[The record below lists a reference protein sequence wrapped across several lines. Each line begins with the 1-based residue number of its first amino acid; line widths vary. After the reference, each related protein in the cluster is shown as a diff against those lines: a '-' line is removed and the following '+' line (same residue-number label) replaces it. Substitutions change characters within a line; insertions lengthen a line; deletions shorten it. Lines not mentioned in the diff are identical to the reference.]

1 MPSPS
6 YKKRLFT
13 QPHIA
18 LIALVGVI
26 VPRRLRAG
34 WRQEWEAEL
43 RYREMLLAEWEQL
56 DWHHKLDLLRRS
68 SSAFWD
74 ALWLQQLRWE
84 DDMIQDLR
92 YAVRM
97 LLTNPGFTAV
107 VVLTLALGI
116 GANAALFSVVNGVLL
131 NPLPFPQP
139 EQLVTLHQSKPNFET
154 GAIPH
159 PNFRDWQKGNQTF
172 SAMAISRGTG
182 FSLTGLGEAER
193 VSARYV
199 TADFFSVLGI
209 QPVLGR
215 TFSPGEDEP
224 GREPV
229 VVISA
234 GLWDRKLN
242 SAPDVVGKGL
252 TMNDK
257 RYTVVGVLPS
267 SFTFGTADVYV
278 PIGQWNNPGLQNRGA
293 ALGLHG
299 IGRLKPGV
307 TFEQA
312 QADMDRVSRN
322 LADTY
327 PETNRNNSAKLI
339 PMKERMVGNVR
350 SILWLLFGAV
360 GFVLLI
366 ACVNVGNLLVA
377 RSTGRTREFA
387 IRAALG
393 AGKGRLLRQSLT
405 ESTLLALA
413 GGALGLAVAALS
425 TKAALSALPTAL
437 PRALEVGLDGRVLV
451 FTLAVSLLTGILA
464 GLVPALKTS
473 HWRLSDA
480 LKEGGRGGGGKRHRA
495 QGVLVAVEMAL
506 ALVLLIGAGLLLRS
520 MSALWNVDPGFN
532 PDHVLTLGLGPPP
545 SLQKASPDAI
555 RSSLRQ
561 LSDKIA
567 SAPGVE
573 SVSFS
578 TGAVPL
584 QSEDDLF
591 FWIDGQPKPAS
602 QSEMNMSLVYIV
614 EAGYLDVM
622 GISLRQG
629 RFFTNQDDDRSLR
642 VAVIDDVFA
651 NKFFPNESPLGKR
664 IRLTDDEAPWQIV
677 GVVGHVKQWSI
688 DAQNDL
694 ESLQAQLYLPFRA
707 FSDNEMPRVAAGSIG
722 VLVRS
727 AGGSGEPGAAL
738 FDSIRRV
745 VQSHNSENVIFRP
758 QTMNEV
764 IAETLAA
771 QRFSMILL
779 DAFAAVALLLASI
792 GLYGVISYLVG
803 QRTQELGIRLALG
816 AQRRDV
822 LRLVL
827 SHGMKL
833 TLAGVALG
841 LAASLGLTRLLGTL
855 LYGVSAQ
862 DPVTF
867 ATITIVL
874 IGVALLACFIPA
886 RRATKVD
893 PLVALRHE

>member
-1 MPSPS
+1 M
-6 YKKRLFT
+6 
-13 QPHIA
+13 
-18 LIALVGVI
+18 LIA
-26 VPRRLRAG
+26 
-34 WRQEWEAEL
+34 
-43 RYREMLLAEWEQL
+43 
-56 DWHHKLDLLRRS
+56 
-68 SSAFWD
+68 
-74 ALWLQQLRWE
+74 
-84 DDMIQDLR
+84 
-92 YAVRM
+92 
-97 LLTNPGFTAV
+97 NPGFTVV

-116 GANAALFSVVNGVLL
+116 GANAALFSVVDGVLL
-131 NPLPFPQP
+131 NPLPYAQP
-139 EQLVTLHQSKPNFET
+139 EQLVTIHQSKPNFET
-154 GAIPH
+154 GAIPY

-193 VSARYV
+193 VSARFV

-234 GLWDRKLN
+234 GFWNRKLS

-267 SFTFGTADVYV
+267 SFSFGTADVYV

-307 TFEQA
+307 SFEQA

-327 PETNRNNSAKLI
+327 PGTNRNNSAKLI
-339 PMKERMVGNVR
+339 PLKERMVGDVR
-350 SILWLLFGAV
+350 SLLWLLFGAV

-413 GGALGLAVAALS
+413 GGGLGLAVAAWS

-437 PRALEVGLDGRVLV
+437 PRAQEVGLDGRVLV

-473 HWRLSDA
+473 HWRLSES
-480 LKEGGRGGGGKRHRA
+480 LKEGGRGTGGMRHRA

-506 ALVLLIGAGLLLRS
+506 ALVLLIGAGLLIRS

-532 PDHVLTLGLGPPP
+532 PDNVLTFGLSTPP
-545 SLQKASPDAI
+545 SMQKASPDAI
-555 RSSLRQ
+555 RNSLRQ

-573 SVSFS
+573 SASFS
-578 TGAVPL
+578 AGAVPL
-584 QSEDDLF
+584 QGEDDLF

-602 QSEMNMSLVYIV
+602 QSEMNMALVYIV
-614 EAGYLDVM
+614 EPGYLPVM
-622 GISLRQG
+622 DISLKQG
-629 RFFTNQDDDRSLR
+629 RFFTNQDDERSVR
-642 VAVIDDVFA
+642 VAVIDEVFA
-651 NKFFPNESPLGKR
+651 NKFFPNESSLGKR

-688 DAQNDL
+688 DSQN
-694 ESLQAQLYLPFRA
+694 EMQSLQAQLYLPFGA
-707 FSDNEMPRVAAGSIG
+707 FSDNEMSGVAASVG

-727 AGGSGEPGAAL
+727 ASGAGDGGTAL

-764 IAETLAA
+764 IGGTLAA
-771 QRFSMILL
+771 QRFSVILL

-816 AQRRDV
+816 AQRKDV
-822 LRLVL
+822 LQLVL
-827 SHGMKL
+827 SHGMKV

-841 LAASLGLTRLLGTL
+841 LVAALGLTRLLGRL
-855 LYGVSAQ
+855 LYGVTAT
-862 DPVTF
+862 DPLTY
-867 ATITIVL
+867 AAITILL